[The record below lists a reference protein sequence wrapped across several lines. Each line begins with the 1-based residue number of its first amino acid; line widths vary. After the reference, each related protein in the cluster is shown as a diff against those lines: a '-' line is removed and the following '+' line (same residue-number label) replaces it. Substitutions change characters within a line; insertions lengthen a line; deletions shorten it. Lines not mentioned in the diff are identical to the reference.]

1 MDEALG
7 TLRPLMKLKAAPEMV
22 RIDRHREA
30 LPLYH
35 GAYQA
40 RMRAITARLQH
51 IPGLYLEAN
60 YRGGVSV
67 RDRLACGHAVGETYS
82 GSAALA
88 SCRAQGPRRSREAG
102 RDGGRFAVR

>member
-1 MDEALG
+1 
-7 TLRPLMKLKAAPEMV
+7 MV

-40 RMRAITARLQH
+40 RMGAITSRLQSL
-51 IPGLYLEAN
+51 PGLHLEAN

-67 RDRLACGHAVGETYS
+67 RDRIANGHALALRIATAGHGEIAQQMMAS
-82 GSAALA
+82 NSADIGRLYA
-88 SCRAQGPRRSREAG
+88 SPDIRLRG
-102 RDGGRFAVR
+102 